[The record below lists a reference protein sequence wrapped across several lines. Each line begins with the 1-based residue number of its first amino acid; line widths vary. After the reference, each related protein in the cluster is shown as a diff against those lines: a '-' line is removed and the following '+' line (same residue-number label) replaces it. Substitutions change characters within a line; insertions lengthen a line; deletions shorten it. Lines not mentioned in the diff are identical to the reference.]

1 MKYSEESLR
10 RYVKKCF
17 EDAFKAEYRHYDEK
31 SWSFEWVMIKNAKG
45 IYQLY
50 PIVQCKYQRVLRR
63 ACYRLKNNL
72 KKNFRLIYENTDCLG
87 CLLYRNGQIDCNYT
101 QAMFQTQN
109 GNISLSVFDENTN
122 PYENDRKGQCMI
134 SYTYEKLLFNYWELN
149 ADLYNKLPEND
160 KRRYLPQFM
169 PKDWNTFKELY
180 KKTFGEEIGSR
191 YDIVCSSGI
200 KRI

>member
-10 RYVKKCF
+10 KYVKKCF
-17 EDAFKAEYRHYDEK
+17 EDAFKAENHHYDEK
-31 SWSFEWVMIKNAKG
+31 SWSFEWIMIKNDKG

-50 PIVQCKYQRVLRR
+50 PIVQCKYQRVSRR
-63 ACYRLKNNL
+63 VCYRLKNNL
-72 KKNFRLIYENTDCLG
+72 QKNFGLLYENTDDLRCLFYG
-87 CLLYRNGQIDCNYT
+87 NGQIDCNFT

-122 PYENDRKGQCMI
+122 PYENEGKGQCMI
-134 SYTYEKLLFNYWELN
+134 SYTFEKLLFNYWELN

-169 PKDWNTFKELY
+169 SKDWNTFKELY
-180 KKTFGEEIGSR
+180 KKTFGEEIGSK
-191 YDIVCSSGI
+191 YDIICSSGI